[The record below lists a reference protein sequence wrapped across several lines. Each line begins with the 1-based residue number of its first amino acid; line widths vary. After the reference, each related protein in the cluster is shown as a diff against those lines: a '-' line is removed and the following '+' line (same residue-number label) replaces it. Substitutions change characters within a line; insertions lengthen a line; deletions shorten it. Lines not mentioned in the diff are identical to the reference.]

1 MTALARTLAAW
12 RAEKA
17 AYAVKAGDDRPLE
30 GYAGAMGVF
39 AVLTAAVAALH
50 ASRRAHD
57 PVGPLDL
64 LLVGVA
70 SHKLARIISKD
81 AVTSPFRAPFTTY
94 VEPGGPGEV
103 TEEVRGEGARHAVGE
118 LLTCPF
124 CLSPWVATAL
134 VGGHAV
140 APGLT
145 RTLTTVF
152 SAVTV
157 ADMLQFAYARL
168 ERAD

>member
-1 MTALARTLAAW
+1 MLRRVAAAV
-12 RAEKA
+12 RAEKE
-17 AYAVKAGDDRPLE
+17 AYAAKAADDRPLG
-30 GYAGAMGVF
+30 GYLVAMGTF
-39 AVLTAAVAALH
+39 GVLTAAVTALRVT
-50 ASRRAHD
+50 RRGAH

-70 SHKLARIISKD
+70 THKLARIASKD
-81 AVTSPFRAPFTTY
+81 AVTSPLRAPFTTF

-103 TEEVRGEGARHAVGE
+103 VEEVRGEGARHAVGE

-134 VGGHAV
+134 VGGLAV

-145 RTLTTVF
+145 RTVTGAF

-157 ADMLQFAYARL
+157 ADALQFAYAAL
-168 ERAD
+168 ERAAD